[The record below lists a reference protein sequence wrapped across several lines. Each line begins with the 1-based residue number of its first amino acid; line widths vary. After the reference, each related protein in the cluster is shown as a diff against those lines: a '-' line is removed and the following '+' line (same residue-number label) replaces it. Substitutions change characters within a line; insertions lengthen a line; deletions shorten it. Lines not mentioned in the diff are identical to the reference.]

1 MVGKSKGLRISL
13 MVLVYAL
20 LILTVLAMLVP
31 YIWMLSSS
39 LKLNK
44 DVFSFPMQ
52 WIPANPR
59 WENFA
64 DIWTRIPLGRFIY
77 NTAKLS
83 IIVTILQLLTSSFA
97 AYAFSKLHFRGK
109 NVIFLGY
116 IATIA
121 IPWQAYMVPQFILMR
136 YMGLNNTHLAI
147 ILLQAFSAFG
157 VFMMRQFYQGVPDEL
172 CEAARIDGLSE
183 YGIWAR
189 IMLPLS
195 KPALSTLTIFT
206 FVATWND
213 FLGPMIY
220 LTDTKLKTIQIGL
233 RMFISQYSAEYGL
246 IMAASVV
253 SIIPVVIV
261 FLALQK
267 YFVQGVAASGI
278 KG

>member
-1 MVGKSKGLRISL
+1 MVGKSKGLKISL

-52 WIPANPR
+52 WIPSNPR
-59 WENFA
+59 WENFQ

>member
-1 MVGKSKGLRISL
+1 MAGRSKGLKFVL
-13 MVLVYAL
+13 MTSVYAM
-20 LILTVLAMLVP
+20 LIITVLFMLVP

-44 DVFSFPMQ
+44 DVFTFPMQ
-52 WIPANPR
+52 WIPEAPR
-59 WENFA
+59 WQNYA
-64 DIWTRIPLGRFIY
+64 DIWTRIPLGKFIY

-83 IIVTILQLLTSSFA
+83 IIVTLLQLFTSSFA
-97 AYAFSKLHFRGK
+97 AYAFSKLRFKGR
-109 NVIFLGY
+109 NALFLGY

-136 YMGLNNTHLAI
+136 SMGLNNTHLAI

-157 VFMMRQFYQGVPDEL
+157 VFLMRQFYQGIPDEL

-195 KPALSTLTIFT
+195 KPALSTLLIFT
-206 FVATWND
+206 FVSTWND

-220 LTDTKLKTIQIGL
+220 LTKTELKTIQIGL

-246 IMAASVV
+246 IMAASVI
-253 SIIPVVIV
+253 SIIPVLIV
-261 FLALQK
+261 FLTLQK
-267 YFVQGVAASGI
+267 YFVQGIASSGI

>member
-1 MVGKSKGLRISL
+1 MVKSKGLRISL

>member
-1 MVGKSKGLRISL
+1 MVGTNKSIRMGM
-13 MVLVYAL
+13 MVLVYIL
-20 LILTVLAMLVP
+20 LFATVLCMLVP

-52 WIPANPR
+52 WIPQNPR
-59 WENFA
+59 WENFS

-97 AYAFSKLHFRGK
+97 AYAFSKLQFRGK
-109 NVIFLGY
+109 NILFLGY

-157 VFMMRQFYQGVPDEL
+157 VFLMRQFYQGVPDEL

-261 FLALQK
+261 FLGLQK
-267 YFVQGVAASGI
+267 YFVQGVASSGI

>member
-1 MVGKSKGLRISL
+1 MAGRSKGLKFVL
-13 MVLVYAL
+13 MTSVYAM
-20 LILTVLAMLVP
+20 LIVTVLFMLVP

-44 DVFSFPMQ
+44 DVFTFPMQ
-52 WIPANPR
+52 WIPEAPR
-59 WENFA
+59 WQNYA
-64 DIWTRIPLGRFIY
+64 DIWTRIPLGKFIY

-83 IIVTILQLLTSSFA
+83 IIVTVLQLFTSSFA
-97 AYAFSKLHFRGK
+97 AYAFSKLRFKGR
-109 NVIFLGY
+109 NALFLGY

-136 YMGLNNTHLAI
+136 SMGLNNTHLAI

-157 VFMMRQFYQGVPDEL
+157 VFLMRQFYQGIPDEL

-195 KPALSTLTIFT
+195 KPALSTLLIFT
-206 FVATWND
+206 FVSTWND

-220 LTDTKLKTIQIGL
+220 LTKTELKTIQIGL

-246 IMAASVV
+246 IMAASVI
-253 SIIPVVIV
+253 SIIPVLIV
-261 FLALQK
+261 FLTLQK
-267 YFVQGVAASGI
+267 YFVQGIASSGI

>member
-1 MVGKSKGLRISL
+1 MTGANKQAKTVAKIFAYL
-13 MVLVYAL
+13 
-20 LILTVLAMLVP
+20 VLAVVVLCMLVP
-31 YIWMLSSS
+31 YAWMLSSS

-52 WIPANPR
+52 WIPDAPR
-59 WENFA
+59 WLNYAE
-64 DIWTRIPLGRFIY
+64 IWTRIPLGRFIY

-83 IIVTILQLLTSSFA
+83 IIVTVLQLLTSSFA
-97 AYAFSKLHFRGK
+97 AYAFSKLRFKGR
-109 NVIFLGY
+109 NLLFLGY

-121 IPWQAYMVPQFILMR
+121 IPWQAYMVPQFIMMR
-136 YMGLNNTHLAI
+136 SMGLNNTHLAI
-147 ILLQAFSAFG
+147 IFLQAFSAFG
-157 VFMMRQFYQGVPDEL
+157 VFLMRQFYQSIPDEL

-183 YGIWAR
+183 YGIWGR

-206 FVATWND
+206 FVNTWND

-220 LTDTKLKTIQIGL
+220 LTKTELKTIQIGL
-233 RMFISQYSAEYGL
+233 RMFITQYSAEYGL

-253 SIIPVVIV
+253 SIIPVLIV

-267 YFVQGVAASGI
+267 YFVQGVASSGI